1 MSFLKREEKK
11 RLTAELIDDLISGPD
26 PMEDYDRFMMID
38 MIIIEGL
45 LFGLLYILANLKDV
59 VVASLSFTGL
69 MAVIFIYTYFKSV
82 KKHDAVSGKM
92 FLESTTYVGD
102 HDVVEQIEIRGW
114 NLLIAPERGLDKDEL
129 VYERDDL
136 FETLTALKQPT
147 VNVSGGHMHAPI
159 IDELA
164 KVRSEK
170 YVDDFKKKEAGRKSG
185 HKKIFR
191 KKKPISDISHSED
204 ERDELFDV
212 IDSIDFDFLDAEEEK
227 EDDRDRD

>member
-1 MSFLKREEKK
+1 MGILKKDEKK
-11 RLTAELIDDLISGPD
+11 RLVAELIDDLISGPD
-26 PMEDYDRFMMID
+26 PMEEYDRFMMLD

-69 MAVIFIYTYFKSV
+69 MAVIFVYTYFKSV

-102 HDVVEQIEIRGW
+102 SDVVEQIQVQSW
-114 NLLIAPERGLDKDEL
+114 SLLLAPSERILKDEL

-136 FETLTALKQPT
+136 FETLTALKQP
-147 VNVSGGHMHAPI
+147 NVSVSSGQMHAPI

-164 KVRSEK
+164 KVRSER
-170 YVDDFKKKEAGRKSG
+170 YVDDFKKKEASKSSDRKSIF
-185 HKKIFR
+185 KKR
-191 KKKPISDISHSED
+191 KPKSDISHAED
-204 ERDELFDV
+204 EREDLFDV
-212 IDSIDFDFLDAEEEK
+212 IDSIDFDFIDEEEK
-227 EDDRDRD
+227 EDGGNGD

>member
-1 MSFLKREEKK
+1 MGFLKKEEKK

-26 PMEDYDRFMMID
+26 PMEDYDRFVMID

-45 LFGLLYILANLKDV
+45 LFGLLYILSNLRDV

-69 MAVIFIYTYFKSV
+69 MGVIFVYTYFKSV

-92 FLESTTYVGD
+92 FLESVTYVGD
-102 HDVVEQIEIRGW
+102 SDVVEQIEIQGW
-114 NLLIAPERGLDKDEL
+114 NLLLAPADKMDKDEL

-147 VNVSGGHMHAPI
+147 INVGGGSVNAPI
-159 IDELA
+159 IEELA

-170 YVDDFKKKEAGRKSG
+170 FVDEFKRKEAEKRSTRKKFFKKRKS
-185 HKKIFR
+185 KTN
-191 KKKPISDISHSED
+191 ISHAED
-204 ERDELFDV
+204 ERDDLFDV
-212 IDSIDFDFLDAEEEK
+212 IDSINFEFPDDEEEN
-227 EDDRDRD
+227 END